1 MIEMLDCRV
10 KAQQDILIESALTAA
25 RTNEMHLE
33 SDVLRGKLAEL
44 MYVVWY
50 HTCLHLLISTCSGV
64 LVELALN
71 SIPPLQIWQVKIFM
85 L

>member
-44 MYVVWY
+44 MYVV
-50 HTCLHLLISTCSGV
+50 
-64 LVELALN
+64 
-71 SIPPLQIWQVKIFM
+71 
-85 L
+85 